1 MNEEM
6 RIKYYFVDMKYSLY
20 IQFQGA
26 FVIALLIGAI
36 LCFFLTQDSDNWFLK
51 NGWWLLS
58 IFAVL
63 EVGEAYIAI
72 KKSKKEFNAQQSTDS
87 A

>member
-6 RIKYYFVDMKYSLY
+6 RIKYYFVDMKYSSY
-20 IQFQGA
+20 ILFQGA

-58 IFAVL
+58 IFTLL
-63 EVGEAYIAI
+63 EMGEAYIAI
-72 KKSKKEFNAQQSTDS
+72 KKSKKEYELNKENGSG
-87 A
+87 

>member
-1 MNEEM
+1 MYEEM

-58 IFAVL
+58 IFALL

-72 KKSKKEFNAQQSTDS
+72 KKSKKEFNAHKKI
-87 A
+87 

>member
-6 RIKYYFVDMKYSLY
+6 RIKYLFVDMKYSLY
-20 IQFQGA
+20 IQFQGS

-58 IFAVL
+58 VFAVL
-63 EVGEAYIAI
+63 EAGEAYIAI
-72 KKSKKEFNAQQSTDS
+72 KKSKKEFNAEQSTDN

>member
-6 RIKYYFVDMKYSLY
+6 RIKYLFVDMKYSLY

-36 LCFFLTQDSDNWFLK
+36 LCYFLTQDSDNWFLK
-51 NGWWLLS
+51 NSWWLLS
-58 IFAVL
+58 IFALL

-72 KKSKKEFNAQQSTDS
+72 KKSKKEFNAQK
-87 A
+87 

>member
-6 RIKYYFVDMKYSLY
+6 RIKYLFVDMKYSLY
-20 IQFQGA
+20 VKIQGT
-26 FVIALLIGAI
+26 FVITLLIGAI
-36 LCFFLTQDSDNWFLK
+36 LSFFLAQNSEIWFFK
-51 NGWWLLS
+51 NSFWLLP

-63 EVGEAYIAI
+63 EAGEAYIAI
-72 KKSKKEFNAQQSTDS
+72 KKSKKEFNAEQSTDN

>member
-51 NGWWLLS
+51 NGWWLLL
-58 IFAVL
+58 IFALL